1 MTVPLTILRCAAV
14 LSLLCGG
21 GFASA
26 APPAN
31 TDWPLHGLNYANTR
45 FSPLT
50 DITRDNVAGL
60 QRVWSVHTGVKG
72 SFQATP
78 LVRDGVM
85 YVSTP
90 FNHVIALDAATGAER
105 WRYQHELKRKENCCG
120 PANRGVAL
128 GEKLVFI
135 ATIDARLVA
144 LDRASGKLVWDHPLT
159 DSDVGAM
166 ENLQQMLSAPEFA
179 GTTQTGNTGYS
190 ANMAPQVVGDMV
202 LVGVTGAGYGL
213 HVETKDKGEARI
225 TVAGIGGEHLGLR
238 GFLLALDANTGAE
251 RWRWYVTGEHW
262 EGPMQ
267 SSTAWGAEM
276 HRDLPGEQKALKK
289 YGESWRY
296 GGGSVWTTPA
306 IDEAR
311 GLLYLGTGNPAPQMD
326 DPTRPGD
333 NLHSVSLV
341 ALELKTGKL
350 RWAYQQVPH
359 DRWGYDVASPPVL
372 FTMTVEGK
380 PRDVVAEAG
389 KVGYLFV
396 HDRETGEL
404 LQRSEPFV
412 PQENLFARP
421 TEAGVRIAPAAL
433 GGCSWSP
440 IAVDSANARAYLTAI
455 HWPAMYYS
463 RQLPAAKG
471 LPWTSY
477 TFVQPVEASAS
488 YGLLSAVDLTT
499 GKLAWAQKMDKPM
512 IGGVLA
518 TAGNVLFAG
527 ESGGAL
533 SAFASADGRKLWS
546 DQVSAGVNAPP
557 VTYTVNGRQFVA
569 VAAGGN
575 VLFGF
580 KTGDELVAYALPS
593 P

>member
-1 MTVPLTILRCAAV
+1 MSVRPALMLSAV
-14 LSLLCGG
+14 LALAPALVSAQGG
-21 GFASA
+21 DS
-26 APPAN
+26 
-31 TDWPLHGLNYANTR
+31 DWPLHGLDAANTR
-45 FSPLT
+45 FSPLSAIAT
-50 DITRDNVAGL
+50 GNVTGL
-60 QRVWSVHTGVKG
+60 RRAWSVHTGING

-105 WRYQHELKRKENCCG
+105 WRYTHTLTRKDTCCG
-120 PANRGVAL
+120 PANRGVAV
-128 GEKLVFI
+128 GEQAVFI
-135 ATIDARLVA
+135 ATIDARLIA
-144 LDRASGKLVWDHPLT
+144 LERHTGKPLWEHPLT
-159 DSDVGAM
+159 DTDVGAM
-166 ENLQQMLSAPEFA
+166 EDLGQMLNVPEFA
-179 GTTQTGNTGYS
+179 GAKQTGNTGYS
-190 ANMAPQVVGDMV
+190 ANMAPQVVGDLV

-213 HVETKDKGEARI
+213 HVETKEGGEARL
-225 TVAGIGGEHLGLR
+225 TVAGLGGEHLGLR
-238 GFLLALDANTGAE
+238 GFLLALDAKTGAE
-251 RWRWYVTGEHW
+251 RWRWYVTDAGW
-262 EGPMQ
+262 EGDLK
-267 SSTAWGAEM
+267 STTAWGQTLN
-276 HRDLPGEQKALKK
+276 RDLAAERASLEK
-289 YGESWRY
+289 YKDSWRY

-306 IDEAR
+306 IDEKR

-333 NLHSVSLV
+333 NRHTLSLV
-341 ALELKTGKL
+341 ALELATGKL

-372 FTMTVEGK
+372 FTMNVNGQ

-389 KVGYLFV
+389 KVGHLFV

-404 LQRSEPFV
+404 LQRSPAFV

-440 IAVDSANARAYLTAI
+440 IAVDAAAGRAYIAAI

-463 RQLPAAKG
+463 RKVKAEAG
-471 LPWTSY
+471 LPWSTY
-477 TFVQPVEASAS
+477 TFVQPVPAGES
-488 YGLLSAVDLTT
+488 YGLLTAVDLHT
-499 GKLAWAQKMDKPM
+499 GQLAWQQKMPQPL

-518 TAGNVLFAG
+518 TAGGLVFTG
-527 ESGGAL
+527 ESSGAF
-533 SAFASADGRKLWS
+533 SAFASGDGRRLWS
-546 DQVSAGVNAPP
+546 DPVGAGVNAPP
-557 VTYTVNGRQFVA
+557 VTYTVGGRQFVA

-575 VLFGF
+575 TLFGF
-580 KTGDELVAYALPS
+580 KPGDELIAYALPA